1 VSNPARRQW
10 HSRPAAVDQR
20 GDVGIYRDPRTLQA
34 IEYYL
39 KLPEDLPERDV
50 ILCDPML
57 ATGNSAVAAISR
69 LKETRGRARRRRR
82 PPLRHENSPQPL
94 PGRVEQLPDD
104 RGAVDLAR
112 VGVDPSGLASIC

>member
-50 ILCDPML
+50 ILCNPML

-69 LKETRGRARRRRR
+69 LKETRGRVRRRRR

-94 PGRVEQLPDD
+94 PGCVEQLPDD
-104 RGAVDLAR
+104 RGTVDLAR
-112 VGVDPSGLASIC
+112 VGVDPSGRASIC